1 MKTQN
6 SKRLLDMENEDLPP
20 VKIPS
25 TSSATVDKNAIK
37 FQVEIVHE
45 VNVTKF

>member
-6 SKRLLDMENEDLPP
+6 SKRLLEMENEDLPP

-25 TSSATVDKNAIK
+25 TSSATVENIK

-45 VNVTKF
+45 VKCN